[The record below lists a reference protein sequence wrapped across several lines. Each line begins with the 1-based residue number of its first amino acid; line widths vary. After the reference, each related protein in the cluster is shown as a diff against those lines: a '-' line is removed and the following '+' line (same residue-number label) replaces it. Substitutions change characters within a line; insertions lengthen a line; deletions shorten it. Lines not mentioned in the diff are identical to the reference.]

1 MTFLPAVQVTIFV
14 GSFVLIAVFCAA
26 EAAFTAV
33 NLMSVMERA
42 DRGDRRAMV
51 ARKLLEDRTRLITI
65 LLVGINVATVV
76 SSVLCASL
84 TQEFGPFGRSGIALS
99 AAVLVLLILLFGE
112 IMPKAVA
119 QDDPLRVALGL
130 APLVALAAR
139 AFEPVAWAV
148 GAVPRLLVRKAPRS
162 KDELSVTP
170 DSIAEMS
177 RIGEEQGALTEETGD
192 LIEGILSSG
201 DKAVT
206 SVMVPKARIVSV
218 PSDATLDAVAATF
231 VQSGLSRL
239 AVYAGSPDKVA
250 GVIHVKDVA
259 IEVAAGRLGTACD
272 LMRPVIEATRQM
284 PALDLLKEMRAKR
297 QHMAVVT
304 GADGALLGLVTI
316 NDLLEEI
323 VGKIGEDAPRLR
335 SVTGK
340 AQ

>member
-1 MTFLPAVQVTIFV
+1 MTFLPAIQVTVFL

-33 NLMSVMERA
+33 NLMSVMEQA
-42 DRGDRRAMV
+42 DRGDRRATV
-51 ARKLLEDRTRLITI
+51 AQKLLEDRTRLITV

-76 SSVLCASL
+76 ASVLCASL
-84 TQEFGPFGRSGIALS
+84 AQEFGPFGPNGIAVS
-99 AAVLVLLILLFGE
+99 AAILVLLILLFGE
-112 IMPKAVA
+112 IMPKVVA
-119 QDDPLRVALGL
+119 QDDPLKVTLRL
-130 APLVALAAR
+130 APVIAVAAR
-139 AFEPVAWAV
+139 VFLPVAWAA
-148 GAVPRLLVRKAPRS
+148 GAIPRLLMQRAPAP

-206 SVMVPKARIVSV
+206 SVMVPKTRIVSV
-218 PSDATLDAVAATF
+218 AADAPLDAVAGTF
-231 VQSGLSRL
+231 LKSGLSRL
-239 AVYAGSPDKVA
+239 PVYAGSPDRVV

-259 IEVAAGRLGTACD
+259 AEVAEGRLGNAGD
-272 LMRPVIEATRQM
+272 LMRPVITATRQM

-304 GADGALLGLVTI
+304 GTDSTLLGLVTM

-323 VGKIGEDAPRLR
+323 VGEIGEDAPRLR
-335 SVTGK
+335 VIAVK